1 MLKFGE
7 DACETANFVEKMDR
21 FFDCFNVSSFT
32 AGKEKRKPFLAPYRS
47 SNDFDSRLCI
57 VFQCSCTFVSN
68 HTCLISSYF
77 PMLYYCI
84 LLLSH
89 CLVSPRVN

>member
-47 SNDFDSRLCI
+47 SNDFQFKVIYC
-57 VFQCSCTFVSN
+57 VFMFMHV
-68 HTCLISSYF
+68 CL
-77 PMLYYCI
+77 
-84 LLLSH
+84 
-89 CLVSPRVN
+89 

>member
-32 AGKEKRKPFLAPYRS
+32 AGKKNENHFWHHTVAAMIF
-47 SNDFDSRLCI
+47 NSRYVC
-57 VFQCSCTFVSN
+57 VFMFMHV
-68 HTCLISSYF
+68 CL
-77 PMLYYCI
+77 
-84 LLLSH
+84 
-89 CLVSPRVN
+89 